1 MHNLDA
7 KRAKRIL
14 ITQVVFTLLVAG
26 VAWSLS
32 QPAGVSALLGG
43 AIATFANAL
52 FAVGVFARYRA
63 QDPGKL
69 VFRFFGAELLKLLFV
84 ALAFGVIFAWVKS
97 LHVVALFS
105 AFLVVQIMP
114 PMLANR
120 VAG

>member
-14 ITQVVFTLLVAG
+14 ITQVVFTLLLAG

-43 AIATFANAL
+43 AIATLANAL

-63 QDPGKL
+63 QDPGRL
-69 VFRFFGAELLKLLFV
+69 VFRFFGAELLKLLFI
-84 ALAFGVIFAWVKS
+84 ALAFGVIFAWLKS